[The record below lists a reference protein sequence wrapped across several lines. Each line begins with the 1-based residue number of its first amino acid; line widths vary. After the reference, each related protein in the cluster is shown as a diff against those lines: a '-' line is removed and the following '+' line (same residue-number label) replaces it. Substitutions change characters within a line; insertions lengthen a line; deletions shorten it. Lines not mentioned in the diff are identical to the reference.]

1 MKRDMELVRLL
12 LLEAESGETPPVISD
27 YSEEQQMYHLLIMEE
42 AGLVVARFMRGNSNE
57 VIGSTTERLTWAGH
71 DFLDATRDSKI
82 WKMARDH
89 FFKPAVSWTFPILLE
104 WLKHKIHLQEFGV
117 QTGSCDSTPPHVV

>member
-1 MKRDMELVRLL
+1 MKRDMELIRLL
-12 LLEAESGETPPVISD
+12 LIQEEVGAPPELEAYPV
-27 YSEEQQMYHLLIMEE
+27 EEQLYNLQLMDD
-42 AGLVVARFMRGNSNE
+42 AGFVVARFDRGSRNE
-57 VIGSTTERLTWAGH
+57 VVGATIERLTWAGH

-89 FFKPAVSWTFPILLE
+89 FFKPAVSLTFPILLE
-104 WLKHKIHLQEFGV
+104 WLKHKIQLQEFGV